1 MAQVFDIIDN
11 LHQNGDLTRLYKT
24 GIIYPSVYRYYQIE
38 KDKRFMTA
46 KFKYRKSK
54 GDIIKHLCIK
64 HQISM
69 QLIYKASEIMNRTA

>member
-11 LHQNGDLTRLYKT
+11 LHQNGDLTKLYKT

-38 KDKRFMTA
+38 KDKRFMTS
-46 KFKYRKSK
+46 KFKRRSK
-54 GDIIKHLCIK
+54 GQIVQDLCKK

-69 QLIYKASEIMNRTA
+69 QLIYKASEIMNRNT

>member
-46 KFKYRKSK
+46 KFKRRSK
-54 GDIIKHLCIK
+54 GQIVQDLCTK